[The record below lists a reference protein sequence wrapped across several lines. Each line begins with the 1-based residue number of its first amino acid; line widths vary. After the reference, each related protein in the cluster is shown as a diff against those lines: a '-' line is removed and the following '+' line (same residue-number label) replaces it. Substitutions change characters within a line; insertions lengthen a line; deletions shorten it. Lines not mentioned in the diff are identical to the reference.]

1 MGCLNSNVTHLP
13 TLASPPYLLRS
24 TFDIS
29 ILENLKETNID
40 KRKLWNGYRQ
50 VATVYIIV
58 FVSCISQTQDIQ
70 TATNKRVR
78 LDSHT

>member
-50 VATVYIIV
+50 VATIYLIV
-58 FVSCISQTQDIQ
+58 FVSFISHTKGIQ

>member
-13 TLASPPYLLRS
+13 TLASPPYLLQS

-50 VATVYIIV
+50 VATIYLIV
-58 FVSCISQTQDIQ
+58 FVSFISQTKDIQ

>member
-24 TFDIS
+24 TFDLS

-50 VATVYIIV
+50 VATIYLIV
-58 FVSCISQTQDIQ
+58 FVSFISQTKDIQ

>member
-50 VATVYIIV
+50 VATIYLIV
-58 FVSCISQTQDIQ
+58 FVSFISQTKDIQ

>member
-13 TLASPPYLLRS
+13 TLASPPYLLWS

-50 VATVYIIV
+50 VATIYLIV
-58 FVSCISQTQDIQ
+58 FVSFISQTKDIQ